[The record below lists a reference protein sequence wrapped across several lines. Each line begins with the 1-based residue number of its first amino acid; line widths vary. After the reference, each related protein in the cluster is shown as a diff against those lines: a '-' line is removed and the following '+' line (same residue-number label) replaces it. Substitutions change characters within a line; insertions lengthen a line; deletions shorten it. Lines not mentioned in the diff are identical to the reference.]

1 MKSMLQEGSTIAHA
15 IETAWA
21 AVGKPQEFSIKVLQA
36 EETSF
41 FGFIQ
46 KRPAVVSI
54 SYDPAAQRAHS
65 SARRPMSSRDQNN
78 GSSAQSA
85 RRTHNER
92 NGRDRNGRDQRG
104 ESKDSPFKP
113 FQPKEERPVR
123 EVREREPR
131 KDQQQ
136 RSMEPRK
143 EHPGWAEPFA
153 TEIITDLRD
162 ILNDMKITTGFRHV
176 IQKQQLVV
184 TFDAPL
190 FEESDLEK
198 MFYASLAHLLLQ
210 LMKRRH
216 RQAFSGYR
224 LLLTN
229 VTVGQQPESREP
241 EDAV

>member
-1 MKSMLQEGSTIAHA
+1 MKSMLQEGSTIAQA
-15 IETAWA
+15 IEKAWE

-46 KRPAVVSI
+46 NRPAVVSI
-54 SYDPAAQRAHS
+54 SYDPTQRGNFA
-65 SARRPMSSRDQNN
+65 ARRPNPRDQQQSNHHNNGNNGKRAQNSSRDRNN
-78 GSSAQSA
+78 
-85 RRTHNER
+85 
-92 NGRDRNGRDQRG
+92 RDQRD
-104 ESKDSPFKP
+104 SKESPFKP
-113 FQPKEERPVR
+113 YQPKEERAPR
-123 EVREREPR
+123 EQQQREPR
-131 KDQQQ
+131 KEQQP
-136 RSMEPRK
+136 RSVEPRK
-143 EHPGWAEPFA
+143 EHPGWSEQFA
-153 TEIITDLRD
+153 GEIVTDLRA
-162 ILNDMKITTGFRHV
+162 ILNDMAIATPFRHA

-190 FEESDLEK
+190 FEEADLEK

-229 VTVGQQPESREP
+229 NSLSNQPAESRES
-241 EDAV
+241 ENAA